1 MTSKLNIPT
10 ISKVSEMTDNKVKGL
25 IGRKVSKQYKFMDTD
40 LTINK
45 LVVSEVLQI
54 QGAAKQ
60 VEKDE
65 AQGFSVLRDIIKA
78 SCPDF
83 RELTD
88 EEFNQFPLDELTQL
102 SNAIMLYSGIGANQ
116 GK

>member
-10 ISKVSEMTDNKVKGL
+10 ISRVSEVTDSKLRGL
-25 IGRKVSKQYKFMDTD
+25 IGKKISKQIKFMNEDM
-40 LTINK
+40 TINK

-54 QGAAKQ
+54 QERAK
-60 VEKDE
+60 E
-65 AQGFSVLRDIIKA
+65 ADKNEAEGFAVLRDIIKSA
-78 SCPDF
+78 CVDF

-88 EEFNQFPLDELTQL
+88 AEFNQFPLDELTQL
-102 SNAIMLYSGIGANQ
+102 SNAIMAFSGIGANQ